1 MSRNPA
7 GVRIRRELDSLARR
21 EVNFDP
27 GRLQELWRSDPW
39 HVDDY
44 CTELPSERRGPPIDD
59 GSFETARRLMRHYEF
74 ANPRVVR
81 AFYEAGAPLER
92 RNMLLQI
99 RFAGL
104 RFLVGVR
111 IEVVFDETREID
123 GRRVRVWG
131 WAYRTL
137 EGHLERG
144 QMDYQVWKWL
154 DTGRVEFRIH
164 AVSEIADIPNPLVR
178 FGFRLLGRREQVRF
192 ARECGSRMVRL
203 TQASL
208 ASGGDAEPRR
218 PRIVDGVVVSPAAR

>member
-1 MSRNPA
+1 MSKDPP
-7 GVRIRRELDSLARR
+7 GLRIRRELDSLARR

-27 GRLQELWRSDPW
+27 DRLPELLRGDPW

-44 CTELPSERRGPPIDD
+44 CTELPSESSGPPIDG
-59 GSFETARRLMRHYEF
+59 GSFEIARRLMRHYEF

-81 AFYEAGAPLER
+81 AFYEAEAPLER

-111 IEVVFDETREID
+111 IDVVFDETRQVD

-137 EGHLERG
+137 DGHLERG

-154 DTGRVEFRIH
+154 DTGRIEFRIH
-164 AVSEIADIPNPLVR
+164 AVSEIADIPNPIVR
-178 FGFRLLGRREQVRF
+178 LGFRLLGRREQVRF
-192 ARECGSRMVRL
+192 ARECGARMVRL
-203 TQASL
+203 TKASL
-208 ASGGDAEPRR
+208 TSGGDAEPQ
-218 PRIVDGVVVSPAAR
+218 PRLVDGLVVSPNAR